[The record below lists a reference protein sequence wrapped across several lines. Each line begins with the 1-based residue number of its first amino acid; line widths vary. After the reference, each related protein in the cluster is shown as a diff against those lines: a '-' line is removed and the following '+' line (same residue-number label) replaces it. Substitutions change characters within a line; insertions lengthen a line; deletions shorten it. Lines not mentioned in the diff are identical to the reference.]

1 MPFISSRRFAASLPA
16 APFVIISRH
25 RVTRVAETLHTP
37 HSHQMTLPVMT
48 RLVER
53 ANGPVCVQR
62 VRNNRLLRFQPKTRP
77 NLATVVAAPR
87 SESDFINVLPLFL
100 LLPFFF
106 LDITVSLKS

>member
-53 ANGPVCVQR
+53 ANGPVCVPR
-62 VRNNRLLRFQPKTRP
+62 VRNNTDC
-77 NLATVVAAPR
+77 
-87 SESDFINVLPLFL
+87 S
-100 LLPFFF
+100 
-106 LDITVSLKS
+106 VSNQKRDQIWLQL